1 MKIKYIKTQ
10 MTLILLLLKFKLK
23 SLVRNFKSI
32 NEKLDVKK
40 TVVIHVLRIKVLGYS
55 LSLVGGK
62 RT

>member
-1 MKIKYIKTQ
+1 

-40 TVVIHVLRIKVLGYS
+40 TVVIYVLRIKVLGYS